1 MLYSFPTMRTTAT
14 TAVVLL
20 AVAVTA
26 VVSPVEGQDP
36 ALAPTLAPA
45 PAPGPASAP
54 PARAFMVFGDSLVDA
69 GNNNYLLTTARADTP
84 PNGID
89 YPGQVPT
96 GRFSNGLNFADLIAE
111 ALGIQSP
118 LPFLDPDLNGD
129 KLLAGANFASA
140 GIGMYQQLQMF
151 LEYKHKVAG
160 VVGPAKAQEL
170 VRKAVFL
177 VTCGGNDFV
186 NNYFLTPVAPRR
198 YQFNL
203 SDYCGFVISHYKK
216 ILLSLYE
223 LGARRILV
231 TGTGPLGCIP
241 AELAFYQSD
250 NGDCATEP
258 QQAAMIFN
266 PRLFDM
272 VDNLNRDIG
281 SDIFISANAF
291 SLKMDMIE
299 KPQLYGF
306 KTAKIACCGQGL
318 YNGLGTCTEM
328 SNLCANRNDYVFWD
342 PYHPTEKALRLMVKK
357 LLNSTSRNDIRP
369 MNLLTMMAVDAAA
382 AAAPQP

>member
-1 MLYSFPTMRTTAT
+1 
-14 TAVVLL
+14 
-20 AVAVTA
+20 
-26 VVSPVEGQDP
+26 
-36 ALAPTLAPA
+36 
-45 PAPGPASAP
+45 
-54 PARAFMVFGDSLVDA
+54 MVFGDSLVDA
-69 GNNNYLLTTARADTP
+69 GNNNYLITTARADTP

-118 LPFLDPDLNGD
+118 LPFLDPALKGD

-140 GIGMYQQLQMF
+140 GIGVLNDTGFQFVSILKMYQQLDMF
-151 LEYKHKVAG
+151 LEYKHKVEAL
-160 VVGPAKAQEL
+160 VGPAKAQEL
-170 VRKAVFL
+170 VSRAVFL

-198 YQFNL
+198 AQFTL
-203 SDYCGFVISHYKK
+203 KDYCGYVISHYKK
-216 ILLSLYE
+216 ILLALYG

-241 AELAFYQSD
+241 AELAFFQSS

-258 QQAAMIFN
+258 QEAAKTFN
-266 PRLFDM
+266 PKLFDM
-272 VDNLNRDIG
+272 VDNLNRDVG
-281 SDIFISANAF
+281 TDIFISANAF

-306 KTAKIACCGQGL
+306 KTSKVACCGQGL
-318 YNGLGTCTEM
+318 YNGVGMCTEM
-328 SNLCANRNDYVFWD
+328 SNLCANRDDYVFWD
-342 PYHPTEKALRLMVKK
+342 PYHPTEKALRLMVQK
-357 LLNSTSRNDIRP
+357 LKNTTSLDHIRP
-369 MNLLTMMAVDAAA
+369 MNLNTMMAVDAITMTMN
-382 AAAPQP
+382 P